1 VVAEIT
7 GSSAFCA
14 YGSSGR
20 VKGAEARLIIEA
32 PSLLGGRQLD
42 TYGPVAAFD
51 WAVHRLLRHVGG
63 FLCEIAASCVPDVST
78 ETNRRCADMSALYA
92 GCTIS
97 LQVHQMQQGQNRLDI
112 VIYEEDSLTR
122 ALLREWLSEA
132 GYQVR
137 IGRSHDANLDRPA
150 DLVIVNVYMPKNA
163 GAQWVRDIQ
172 MAHPETP
179 IIAISGQF
187 RSGLC
192 ASGATA
198 KALGVRQVVAKPLIR
213 GDLLDAVRRIKGGP
227 G

>member
-1 VVAEIT
+1 
-7 GSSAFCA
+7 
-14 YGSSGR
+14 
-20 VKGAEARLIIEA
+20 
-32 PSLLGGRQLD
+32 
-42 TYGPVAAFD
+42 
-51 WAVHRLLRHVGG
+51 
-63 FLCEIAASCVPDVST
+63 
-78 ETNRRCADMSALYA
+78 MSALCA
-92 GCTIS
+92 GYTIA

-132 GYQVR
+132 GYHVR
-137 IGRSHDANLDRPA
+137 VGRAHDANLDRPA

-172 MAHPETP
+172 MAHPGTP

-198 KALGVRQVVAKPLIR
+198 KSLGVRQVVAKPLIR
-213 GDLLDAVRRIKGGP
+213 GDLLDAVRRIKGGAD
-227 G
+227 